1 MCEKR
6 HRILTED
13 VSELDRV
20 HNLIVGTF
28 GVLIGVLGWSMIF
41 YDVRLAFLAWCF
53 GTVYVANA
61 EERYW
66 G

>member
-13 VSELDRV
+13 VSELDRA
-20 HNLIVGTF
+20 HNLIVGAF
-28 GVLIGVLGWSMIF
+28 GVLIGSLGWTMVF
-41 YDVRLAFLAWCF
+41 CDVRLALFAWCL
-53 GTVYVANA
+53 GTLYAA
-61 EERYW
+61 ICEERYW